1 MSSEERCSTV
11 VSGDDD
17 RVEIDD
23 LMPEET
29 YRFRIRAVNDRGPS
43 PWSGKYAI
51 RNERL
56 IKFASSLDWI
66 HVKTKPLPPTAP
78 VLTLL
83 EVHPTSVK
91 LQWTDSNNK
100 YMLQRHSKG

>member
-51 RNERL
+51 RNQ
-56 IKFASSLDWI
+56 IHQICVMLDWI